1 MTVNQAIIVC
11 EVLKQQGYGDYELT
25 ADGGFV
31 GLCTYPNGYSKDNK
45 IINMEG
51 GKNIFTQQW
60 EVPELQ
66 NDLIQVCDEI
76 EEALKGAGLS

>member
-11 EVLKQQGYGDYELT
+11 EVLKQQGFGDYELT
-25 ADGGFV
+25 SDGGFV
-31 GLCTYPNGYSKDNK
+31 GMCTYPNEYSKENK

-51 GKNIFTQQW
+51 GKKFGLDEWQ
-60 EVPELQ
+60 VPELQ

-76 EEALKGAGLS
+76 EEALKGAGLT